1 MSRRNNKLPCET
13 PVSSRCQEQ
22 TSMQEVLKAIQ
33 ALQQTVNEVRAETV
47 SNWEGISK
55 IDQDEGERCTAK
67 VVCSGGEGIRLY
79 DLPKF
84 NGNAEQWPLF
94 RASFE
99 DTTKTFKYTNRHN
112 LMRLQKCLM
121 DEAKDVVQSLLIYL
135 SNVPAVM
142 GELEFRFGR
151 PDLLIRSQLD
161 NIQQFERVT
170 ERNVDSLIALSS
182 LVRNVVAF
190 LSSAKCEQHLNNPIL
205 LEQLV
210 YKLPPNKQFEWARHA
225 VILKECPTIKQFNVW
240 LSEMAQIICLLP
252 QPLCQSKTEKPK
264 ITMPAT
270 QNYTRRVMY
279 AQNHEM
285 EQENH
290 LEVKCFEC
298 AGQHLIVTCE
308 AFLSKN
314 VQQRWVK
321 VKQLRLCFSC
331 LRKVHN
337 VIQCRM
343 KRFCG
348 INGCRKNHNRL
359 LYESQQVPPTSGS
372 VQQVLSCAKP

>member
-1 MSRRNNKLPCET
+1 MSRRNNKSSCET

-22 TSMQEVLKAIQ
+22 TSMQDVLKAIQ

-47 SNWEGISK
+47 SNREDISNLRGQLANDKSVTHEKKDEIGK
-55 IDQDEGERCTAK
+55 IDQDEDERCTAK

-84 NGNAEQWPLF
+84 NGNAEQCPLF

-112 LMRLQKCLM
+112 LMHLQECLM
-121 DEAKDVVQSLLIYL
+121 HEAKDVVQSLLIYP
-135 SNVPAVM
+135 SNVLAVM
-142 GELEFRFGR
+142 KELEFRFGR
-151 PDLLIRSQLD
+151 LDLLIRSQLD
-161 NIQQFERVT
+161 KIQQFERVM

-182 LVRNVVAF
+182 LVRNFVAF

-210 YKLPPNKQFEWARHA
+210 YKLPPSKQFEWARHA
-225 VILKECPTIKQFNVW
+225 TTLKEYPTIKQFSVW
-240 LSEMAQIICLLP
+240 LSEIAKIICLLP
-252 QPLCQSKTEKPK
+252 QPLCQSKAEKPK

-285 EQENH
+285 GQENH

-298 AGQHLIVTCE
+298 AGPHLIVTCE

-321 VKQLRLCFSC
+321 VKQLRSCFSC
-331 LRKVHN
+331 LRKGHN
-337 VIQCRM
+337 VIQC
-343 KRFCG
+343 
-348 INGCRKNHNRL
+348 
-359 LYESQQVPPTSGS
+359 
-372 VQQVLSCAKP
+372 